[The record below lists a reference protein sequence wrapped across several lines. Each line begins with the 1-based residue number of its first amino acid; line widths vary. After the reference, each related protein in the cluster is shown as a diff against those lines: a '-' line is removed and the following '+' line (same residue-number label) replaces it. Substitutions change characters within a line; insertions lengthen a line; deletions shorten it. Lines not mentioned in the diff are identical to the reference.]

1 MEIAFEISWITF
13 STVGY
18 GNVSPSGYNSGCY
31 GLRYFCAFEAFV
43 GMVFF
48 SLLGAVFFTKI
59 GRTFSEA
66 PITFSSTLCLEF
78 DTKSNRCP
86 VLEIQIVNNK
96 ANYKGWEIL
105 DSSLSCI
112 VAIDVPPDSDSAGT
126 SGTAES
132 EIFAL
137 DFNKGGQ
144 VLDAS
149 VAKQTY
155 HKIELTGGGKHPYFN
170 RVWHCRH
177 VLDENSPLLH
187 KSIKD
192 EIKNAG
198 GSWPSDKRFL
208 HGIRE
213 ALVPFNTMVSATFTI
228 FFCTRRL
235 RYTNNAV

>member
-31 GLRYFCAFEAFV
+31 GLRYFCAFEAFF
-43 GMVFF
+43 GLVFF
-48 SLLGAVFFTKI
+48 GLLGAVFFAKI
-59 GRTFSEA
+59 GKTFSEA
-66 PITFSSTLCLEF
+66 PITFSSTLCLQF
-78 DTKSNRCP
+78 DTSSNKCP

-96 ANYKGWEIL
+96 ANYKDWEIL
-105 DSSLSCI
+105 DASLSCM
-112 VAIDVPPDSDSAGT
+112 VAIDVPTEAGT
-126 SGTAES
+126 SSKEVKIGGAES

-155 HKIELTGGGKHPYFN
+155 HKIELTGGGTHPYFN

-177 VLDENSPLLH
+177 VLDENSPLLQT
-187 KSIKD
+187 SIKD

-198 GSWPSDKRFL
+198 GSWPSDKRSH
-208 HGIRE
+208 HGIRA
-213 ALVPFNTMVSATFTI
+213 ALVSFNTMVRATFTI
-228 FFCTRRL
+228 FFRAR
-235 RYTNNAV
+235 